1 MASSSPTEFS
11 WRTLFSK
18 IILISSTL
26 IQHTNGCFTSII
38 SFGDSLADTSNL
50 PLPNFAFPPYGE
62 TYFGSPTGRS
72 SDGRLITDFI
82 AQYFGLPLLPP
93 YIGGKSASN
102 RSFLKGVN
110 FAVADATALDVAFF
124 EERGVH
130 TVFTNVSLGVQL
142 GLFTEMLPSLCQTS
156 SDCKELLQSSLIL
169 LGEIGGNDYNNPFF
183 ARESIEEI
191 QSYVSP
197 VINAIASAINLG
209 ARTIMVPGNLP
220 IGCSAS
226 YLTLF
231 KSFSTEE
238 YDSETGCLIWLN
250 KFAEYHNEL
259 LQIKLNQIQQLNPH
273 ITIIYAD
280 YYHAAMEF
288 YRSTKEFGFAMR
300 ALTSCCGGGGPYNF
314 NRSVECGRQPSTV
327 CNKTADY
334 ASWDGLHLT
343 EAAYRWIF
351 RGLFEG
357 PYTIPHIGTLCV
369 PTTPSA

>member
-1 MASSSPTEFS
+1 MASSSPTKFS

-18 IILISSTL
+18 IILITSTL
-26 IQHTNGCFTSII
+26 IQYSNGCFTSII
-38 SFGDSLADTSNL
+38 SFGDSLADTGNLVHLFDQSNI

-72 SDGRLITDFI
+72 SDGRIIIDFI
-82 AQYFGLPLLPP
+82 AQYFGLPLVPP
-93 YIGGKSASN
+93 YIGGKNAST

-110 FAVADATALDVAFF
+110 FAVAGATALDVAFF

-142 GLFTEMLPSLCQTS
+142 GLFKELLPSLCQTS

-197 VINAIASAINLG
+197 VINAIASAIDELIKLG
-209 ARTIMVPGNLP
+209 ARTLMVPGNLP

-231 KSFSTEE
+231 KSSSTEE
-238 YDSETGCLIWLN
+238 YDSETGCLIRLN
-250 KFAEYHNEL
+250 KFAEYHNKL

-288 YRSTKEFGFAMR
+288 YRSPKEFGMF
-300 ALTSCCGGGGPYNF
+300 NF
-314 NRSVECGRQPSTV
+314 
-327 CNKTADY
+327 Y
-334 ASWDGLHLT
+334 
-343 EAAYRWIF
+343 I
-351 RGLFEG
+351 
-357 PYTIPHIGTLCV
+357 TL
-369 PTTPSA
+369 